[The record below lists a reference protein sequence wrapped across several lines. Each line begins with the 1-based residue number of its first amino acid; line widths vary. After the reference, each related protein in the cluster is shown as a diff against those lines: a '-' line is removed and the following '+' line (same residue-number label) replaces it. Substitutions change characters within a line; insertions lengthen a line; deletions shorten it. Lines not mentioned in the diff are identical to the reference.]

1 MKKIILGLFI
11 ALLIFTFPL
20 CVFATETAITEEANS
35 AAEGGMGEVT
45 LRVDVTKN
53 RLKDFKGYD
62 FYVEIKRNDVDS
74 FDPMGDNYY
83 VKSSNDYVNTYNL
96 PYGDYDILSAG
107 VPNDGTGKY
116 GLAPSIESFTLSE
129 KNPTISIDFV
139 FRNFDYSKGE
149 EFSEEEIV
157 QKEDYTEEQNND
169 SNIATNGEG
178 NSDFV
183 MVIGIFMILVA
194 VVIAFCIFFLVSMK
208 RFKNPDWE
216 MWCFCKE
223 YSKNVLYFVK
233 TDSKI

>member
-11 ALLIFTFPL
+11 ALLIFSFPL
-20 CVFATETAITEEANS
+20 CVFATETITIEETTS
-35 AAEGGMGEVT
+35 TVEETMGEVI
-45 LRVDVTKN
+45 LKVDVTKN

-62 FYVEIKRNDVDS
+62 FYVEIRRTDIEDP
-74 FDPMGDNYY
+74 DPMGTNYY
-83 VKSSNDYVNTYNL
+83 IKSGNDYMATYNF
-96 PYGDYDILSAG
+96 PYGDYDVLSAG

-157 QKEDYTEEQNND
+157 QKEDYIEEQNNN
-169 SNIATNGEG
+169 SNIATNEES

-208 RFKNPDWE
+208 KFKNPD
-216 MWCFCKE
+216 
-223 YSKNVLYFVK
+223 
-233 TDSKI
+233 